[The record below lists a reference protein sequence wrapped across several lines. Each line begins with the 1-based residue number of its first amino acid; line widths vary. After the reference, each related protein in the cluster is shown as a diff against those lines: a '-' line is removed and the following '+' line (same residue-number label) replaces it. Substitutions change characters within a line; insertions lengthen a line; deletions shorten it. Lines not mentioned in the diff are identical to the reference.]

1 MVGGVVVE
9 NEMAS
14 FGIVAGDVMPDFG
27 LDLNQS
33 GEATAIEQF
42 RLEATP
48 KRFGVGRI
56 RQGVVVAVSVPA
68 HALQRTMFGDQVFD
82 AGGCGRPSRMS
93 LNQLGKTLTRKL
105 SNSKAAVRQKDVVRK
120 EQQKAW
126 GNHRHQADNPC
137 R

>member
-9 NEMAS
+9 SEMAS
-14 FGIVAGDVMPDFG
+14 FGIVADDVMPDFG

-33 GEATAIEQF
+33 GEAAAIEQF

-56 RQGVVVAVSVPA
+56 RQGVVVAVAVPA

-93 LNQLGKTLTRKL
+93 LNQ
-105 SNSKAAVRQKDVVRK
+105 
-120 EQQKAW
+120 
-126 GNHRHQADNPC
+126 
-137 R
+137 